1 MMRKDSSSFF
11 CFGRV
16 KGATP
21 YPKEFEPCSKSVLG
35 YCVEQF
41 PARVWWFCHTVI
53 GGRDNRMKATLHIGK
68 GSVKHN
74 DRNFNLNNATH
85 IDQTRQSENFY
96 INRYL
101 DETITFEE
109 CERRYF
115 EENYSQ
121 WLETQNEKYRKRRQ
135 YGYIRSI
142 DDLMKAEK
150 TQPKEMI
157 LQIGNKDNQPD
168 KEILFQCIYE
178 FNEEFNKRYGTNA
191 HILDIAIHN
200 DEISSHAHIRFIC
213 DCTEKDGIKKICTDK
228 ALKALGI
235 KPPKENAKTDR
246 YNNALQT
253 FTEQI
258 RFIWNTIIKRNGIEL
273 DETVVNPSQ
282 KHLSVLEYKNK
293 QLQEEID
300 NHNRQ
305 LTEQELEIRQKQ
317 NSLYALDRQ
326 ISTKIKKI
334 EELEQKMYVNAQGE
348 NFRNMRPVFDEER

>member
-1 MMRKDSSSFF
+1 
-11 CFGRV
+11 
-16 KGATP
+16 
-21 YPKEFEPCSKSVLG
+21 
-35 YCVEQF
+35 
-41 PARVWWFCHTVI
+41 
-53 GGRDNRMKATLHIGK
+53 MKATLHIGR

-85 IDQTRQSENFY
+85 IDQTRQNDNFY

-101 DETITFEE
+101 DDGITFEE

-115 EENYSQ
+115 QENYLQ
-121 WLETQNEKYRKRRQ
+121 GLEAQNEKYRKRRQ

-150 TQPKEMI
+150 TQVKEMI
-157 LQIGNKDNQPD
+157 LQIGNKDNHTD
-168 KEILFQCIYE
+168 KEVLLQCIHQ

-200 DEISSHAHIRFIC
+200 DEATPHAHIRFIC
-213 DCTEKDGIKKICTDK
+213 DYIDKDGLKKISTDK
-228 ALKALGI
+228 ALKKLGI
-235 KPPKENAKTDR
+235 KPPKENAKADR

-258 RFIWNTIIKRNGIEL
+258 RHIWNTIIKRNGIEL
-273 DETVVNPSQ
+273 DETVKSASQ

-300 NHNRQ
+300 DHNRQ
-305 LTEQELEIRQKQ
+305 LAGQDLEISQKQ
-317 NSLYALDRQ
+317 NVLYELDKQ
-326 ISTKIKKI
+326 IRTKKKKL
-334 EELEQKMYVNAQGE
+334 EELEQKAYENAQGE
-348 NFRNMRPVFDEER
+348 NFRDMRPIFDEER

>member
-1 MMRKDSSSFF
+1 
-11 CFGRV
+11 
-16 KGATP
+16 
-21 YPKEFEPCSKSVLG
+21 
-35 YCVEQF
+35 
-41 PARVWWFCHTVI
+41 
-53 GGRDNRMKATLHIGK
+53 MKATLHIGK

-101 DETITFEE
+101 DNAITFEE

-115 EENYSQ
+115 AENYLQ
-121 WLETQNEKYRKRRQ
+121 WLEAQNEKYRKRRQ
-135 YGYIRSI
+135 YGYVRSI

-157 LQIGNKDNQPD
+157 LQIGNKENRPD

-178 FNEEFNKRYGTNA
+178 FNEEFNKRYETNV

-200 DEISSHAHIRFIC
+200 DEKSSHAHIRFIC
-213 DCTEKDGIKKICTDK
+213 DFTDRDGIKKICTDK
-228 ALKALGI
+228 ALKELGI
-235 KPPKENAKTDR
+235 KPPKATAKTDR

-273 DETVVNPSQ
+273 DETVINPSQ
-282 KHLSVLEYKNK
+282 KHLTVLEYKHK
-293 QLQEEID
+293 KLEE
-300 NHNRQ
+300 
-305 LTEQELEIRQKQ
+305 ELEKSDSQLEMQNMEMQRKQ
-317 NSLYALDRQ
+317 NALFELDKQ
-326 ISTKIKKI
+326 ISIKQTKLK
-334 EELEQKMYVNAQGE
+334 ELEQKMYVNAHGE
-348 NFRNMRPVFDEER
+348 NFRSMRPIFNEER

>member
-1 MMRKDSSSFF
+1 
-11 CFGRV
+11 
-16 KGATP
+16 
-21 YPKEFEPCSKSVLG
+21 
-35 YCVEQF
+35 
-41 PARVWWFCHTVI
+41 
-53 GGRDNRMKATLHIGK
+53 MKATLHIGK

-101 DETITFEE
+101 NNAITFEE

-115 EENYSQ
+115 AENYLQ
-121 WLETQNEKYRKRRQ
+121 WLEAQNEKYRKRRQ
-135 YGYIRSI
+135 YGYVRSI

-178 FNEEFNKRYGTNA
+178 FNEEFNKRYGTNV

-200 DEISSHAHIRFIC
+200 DEKSSHAHIRFIC
-213 DCTEKDGIKKICTDK
+213 DFTDRDGIKKICTDK
-228 ALKALGI
+228 ALKELGI
-235 KPPKENAKTDR
+235 KPPKATAKTDR

-273 DETVVNPSQ
+273 DETVINPSQ
-282 KHLSVLEYKNK
+282 KHLTVLEYKHK
-293 QLQEEID
+293 KLEE
-300 NHNRQ
+300 
-305 LTEQELEIRQKQ
+305 ELEKSDSQLEMQNMEMQRKQ
-317 NSLYALDRQ
+317 NALFELDKQ
-326 ISTKIKKI
+326 ISIKQTKLK
-334 EELEQKMYVNAQGE
+334 ELEQKMYVNAHGE
-348 NFRNMRPVFDEER
+348 NFRSMRPIFNEER

>member
-1 MMRKDSSSFF
+1 
-11 CFGRV
+11 
-16 KGATP
+16 
-21 YPKEFEPCSKSVLG
+21 
-35 YCVEQF
+35 
-41 PARVWWFCHTVI
+41 
-53 GGRDNRMKATLHIGK
+53 MKATLHIGK

-101 DETITFEE
+101 DNAITFEE

-115 EENYSQ
+115 AENYLQ
-121 WLETQNEKYRKRRQ
+121 WLEAQNEKYRKRRQ
-135 YGYIRSI
+135 YGYVRSI

-157 LQIGNKDNQPD
+157 LQIGNKDNRPD

-178 FNEEFNKRYGTNA
+178 FNEEFNKRYETNV

-200 DEISSHAHIRFIC
+200 DEKSSHAHIRFIC
-213 DCTEKDGIKKICTDK
+213 DFTDRDGIKKICTDK
-228 ALKALGI
+228 ALKELGI
-235 KPPKENAKTDR
+235 KPPKATAKTDR

-273 DETVVNPSQ
+273 DETVINPSQ
-282 KHLSVLEYKNK
+282 KHLTVLEYKHK
-293 QLQEEID
+293 KLEE
-300 NHNRQ
+300 
-305 LTEQELEIRQKQ
+305 ELEKSDSQLEMQNMEMQRKQ
-317 NSLYALDRQ
+317 NALFELDKQ
-326 ISTKIKKI
+326 ISIKQTKLK
-334 EELEQKMYVNAQGE
+334 ELEQKMYVNAHGE
-348 NFRNMRPVFDEER
+348 NFRSMRPIFNEER